1 MKRAISTLLSLVLS
15 AMGSIQAQ
23 GDFNPDPPAEPQ
35 VPIFYYPLT
44 VTCQPE
50 GAGYVSGNGNYI
62 PGTAV
67 TVSTSANANY
77 TFNHWELN
85 GVRHDDATSTSFS
98 YTTTKGKMDFVAVYD
113 LTPQNPSEPTLQV
126 KSRLFFASEPEGVCT
141 FNRTSGA
148 YVEAD
153 QYVNVD
159 ITGVDQLQEFT
170 GWYLNGTKLTGEQA
184 FNYLV
189 GYHDATLVAHFRQL
203 PFNPTSPDEP
213 QTATGQT
220 NIQTH
225 AKGDA
230 NADGV
235 VNVSDVVA
243 VINVYLTEDPSSVH
257 FGLADANGDGV
268 INITDAVLIINI
280 YLTNPD

>member
-1 MKRAISTLLSLVLS
+1 MRDEK
-15 AMGSIQAQ
+15 
-23 GDFNPDPPAEPQ
+23 
-35 VPIFYYPLT
+35 
-44 VTCQPE
+44 
-50 GAGYVSGNGNYI
+50 VSD
-62 PGTAV
+62 V
-67 TVSTSANANY
+67 QS
-77 TFNHWELN
+77 
-85 GVRHDDATSTSFS
+85 
-98 YTTTKGKMDFVAVYD
+98 
-113 LTPQNPSEPTLQV
+113 
-126 KSRLFFASEPEGVCT
+126 
-141 FNRTSGA
+141 
-148 YVEAD
+148 
-153 QYVNVD
+153 
-159 ITGVDQLQEFT
+159 
-170 GWYLNGTKLTGEQA
+170 
-184 FNYLV
+184 FNYLTD
-189 GYHDATLVAHFRQL
+189 YNNATLTAHFRQL

-213 QTATGQT
+213 QTAAGQT